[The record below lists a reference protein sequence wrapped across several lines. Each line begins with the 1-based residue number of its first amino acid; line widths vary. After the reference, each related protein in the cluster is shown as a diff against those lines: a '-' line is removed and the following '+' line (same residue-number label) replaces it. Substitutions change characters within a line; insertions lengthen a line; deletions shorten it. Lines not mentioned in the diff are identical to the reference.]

1 MAKSKNCKKASH
13 RKDRG
18 IAEATTRANKIRKAE
33 KLLRECPTNI
43 AVKNQLNQLYYDSGS
58 AKRV

>member
-18 IAEATTRANKIRKAE
+18 VAEATTRANKIRKF
-33 KLLRECPTNI
+33 RRI
-43 AVKNQLNQLYYDSGS
+43 VKNNPRDFNALETLRQLCYDAG
-58 AKRV
+58 VEV